1 MGVFGALALH
11 VVAHTSDGNQLRGSK
26 DSCDNGYQ
34 CPAHSYRKPN
44 RICYNN
50 FDDCECDS
58 GYKKDGSRCV
68 PQEPCVQIQC
78 SIGTEL
84 VGDINGCGGKCEPCA
99 VPSCSPGTQ
108 VVGMDGNGCGGTC
121 EPCAQIQCS
130 FGTFLV
136 GDING
141 CGGKCEPC
149 AMISCSP
156 GSTLVGTDGN
166 GCGGR
171 CV

>member
-34 CPAHSYRKPN
+34 CPAFSYRKPN
-44 RICYNN
+44 RKCYNN

-58 GYKKDGSRCV
+58 GYK
-68 PQEPCVQIQC
+68 
-78 SIGTEL
+78 EL

-99 VPSCSPGTQ
+99 VPFCSPGTQ
-108 VVGMDGNGCGGTC
+108 LVGMDGNGCGGTC

-149 AMISCSP
+149 AMIFCSP
-156 GSTLVGTDGN
+156 GSTLA
-166 GCGGR
+166 
-171 CV
+171 